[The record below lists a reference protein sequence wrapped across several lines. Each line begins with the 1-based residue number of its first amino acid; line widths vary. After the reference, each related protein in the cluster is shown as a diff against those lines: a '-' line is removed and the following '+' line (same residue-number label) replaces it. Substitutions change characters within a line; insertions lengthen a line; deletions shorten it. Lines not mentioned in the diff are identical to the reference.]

1 MIFVVV
7 IHSLSRVQLF
17 TTPWT
22 AACKASLSFT
32 VSQSLLRFMSI
43 ELVMLSNHHILCRP
57 LLFLPSV
64 FPSTR
69 VFSKE
74 LALRNRWPLTTGE
87 YWTSASA
94 SVSILNIVSVVYMW
108 QSQYIFNTWKKQ
120 ARKSHTSQ
128 WREAQTVAESPE
140 GTDFS
145 FHLYLSRDY
154 TPIFLLLHVCQ

>member
-1 MIFVVV
+1 MSD
-7 IHSLSRVQLF
+7 SLQPHRLQYAS
-17 TTPWT
+17 P
-22 AACKASLSFT
+22 SLSFP
-32 VSQSLLRFMSI
+32 VSQSLLK
-43 ELVMLSNHHILCRP
+43 LVSTEAVMPSNHLIFCHP
-57 LLFLPSV
+57 LLLLSV

-128 WREAQTVAESPE
+128 WREAQTVVESPE